1 MTQVLE
7 RVLNLRRGDFGRAG
21 LLFLYLFLVIT
32 TYVAGRVA
40 RDALFLDQF
49 RASQLPFVDISIA
62 VLVGFV
68 VAGYMRI
75 ARRLSPPTL
84 FTGSLLFFAANSFAF
99 WYLSRFYHL
108 RWLFPAFYIWVG
120 IFGVLCPAQVWT
132 LANYVLTT
140 REAKRLF
147 GVIGAGGIVGGIF
160 GGYVCKSLP
169 KIAGTESLLLL
180 IAILLAAAAVPVL
193 ILARRHASSPG
204 NGTAKSSS
212 EQQST
217 SSVFQSINLIW
228 RSKYLRA
235 IALLVLLSS
244 YATTMTGWQF
254 KAIAK
259 HFLGNKDALAQFFG
273 SFYFYAGILC
283 LLIQL
288 LLTGRLLRRFG
299 IGLGL
304 VAVPIALIA
313 SSFGVLIWGT
323 LAAVFVLKGSDQV
336 LRYSLDRSTVELLYL
351 PVTPKVKFQV
361 KPFIDTVI
369 WRSGDGLSGLLVL
382 FFATYLHLKAP
393 QLSWVS
399 LVLLAGWLGAALIA
413 RKEYIATLRESVYQH
428 RLDTERAS
436 APVLDRSTAEIFA
449 SGLKATDPNDV
460 LYALSLFDTEQQKE
474 SHPVIRDLLNHPA
487 PEVKQKAIEML
498 AKVGD
503 KAVVPRIQELL
514 HDSHLGVRT
523 EALLYLAHFSH
534 VDPLD
539 HIQELG
545 DFPDFSM
552 RSAVAAFLSRPGP
565 NQSLEAAHEILNAM
579 LADSGPE
586 GKKNREEAARLLVV
600 FPDCFEA
607 QLEKLLADAEP
618 EVVLHAIRAVGE
630 HRKQC
635 FIDHV
640 LLRLPDDRFRKHAV
654 EALANFGDTIVG
666 TLGDRLGD
674 SATAMEVRREIPP
687 VLQRIGTA
695 NAQRILMDNLLEPDN
710 TFRFRIISA
719 LNKLQRTI
727 SAIPLDRELLETAL
741 QAEIM
746 GHYRSYQIL
755 GMLQETP
762 DQDDLITRGLRESMR
777 QEVERI
783 FRLMSLMH
791 PHLDLHSAYVGLQS
805 KERTV
810 HDNALEFLD
819 NILGQEIR
827 NLLVPLIDGEIT
839 LAERIRAANHVL
851 HTDVVSKEKAVEALI
866 KSDDPWLR
874 ACGAFAIGSLGLENL
889 RQELQKCLEHPDP
902 LLRETA
908 RQAQLRLAARA

>member
-21 LLFLYLFLVIT
+21 LLFLYLFLVLT

-49 RASQLPFVDISIA
+49 RASQLPYVDISIA

-68 VAGYMRI
+68 AAGYLRI
-75 ARRLSPPTL
+75 ARKLRPPAL

-99 WYLSRFYHL
+99 WYLSRYYHL

-120 IFGVLCPAQVWT
+120 IFGVVCPAQVWT

-147 GVIGAGGIVGGIF
+147 GVIGAGGISGGIF
-160 GGYVCKSLP
+160 GGFVCKSLP

-180 IAILLAAAAVPVL
+180 IAVLLAGAAVPVY
-193 ILARRHASSPG
+193 ILARRYGSSPG
-204 NGTAKSSS
+204 GAAKTSS
-212 EQQST
+212 EQESV
-217 SSVFQSINLIW
+217 SSMFQSVKLIW
-228 RSKYLRA
+228 NSRYLRA
-235 IALLVLLSS
+235 IALVVLLSS

-259 HFLGNKDALAQFFG
+259 HFLGNKDALALFFG

-283 LLIQL
+283 LLFQL
-288 LLTGRLLRRFG
+288 FLTGRVLRRFG

-304 VAVPIALIA
+304 VAVPIALVA

-369 WRSGDGLSGLLVL
+369 WRSGDGLSGVLVL

-393 QLSWVS
+393 QLSWVT
-399 LVLLAGWLGAALIA
+399 LALLGAWLGAALVA

-449 SGLKATDPNDV
+449 SGLKATDPKDV
-460 LYALSLFDTEQQKE
+460 LYALSLFDAEQRKE
-474 SHPVIRDLLNHPA
+474 SHPVIRDLLDHPA

-503 KAVVPRIQELL
+503 KVVVPRIQELL
-514 HDSHLGVRT
+514 HDPHLGVRT

-545 DFPDFSM
+545 DFTDFSM

-579 LADSGPE
+579 VTDIGPE
-586 GKKNREEAARLLVV
+586 GKENREEAARLLVI

-618 EVVLHAIRAVGE
+618 EVVFHAIRAVGE
-630 HRKQC
+630 HRKRC
-635 FIDHV
+635 FVGDV
-640 LLRLPDDRFRKHAV
+640 LLRLPDAHLRNCAI

-666 TLGDRLGD
+666 TLGDHLGD
-674 SATAMEVRREIPP
+674 SATAMEVRREIPA

-695 NAQRILMDNLLEPDN
+695 TAQRVLMDNLLEPDN

-719 LNKLQRTI
+719 LNKIQRTP
-727 SAIPLDRELLETAL
+727 SAIPLDKELLETAL

-819 NILGQEIR
+819 NILRQQIR
-827 NLLVPLIDGEIT
+827 NLLVPLIDGEVT
-839 LAERIRAANHVL
+839 LTERIRVANDVL
-851 HTDVVSKEKAVEALI
+851 HTDVVSKEKAVEALV

-874 ACGAFAIGSLGLENL
+874 ACGAFAIGSLGLESL
-889 RQELQKCLEHPDP
+889 SQELQKCLEHPDP

-908 RQAQLRLAARA
+908 RQAQLRLSARA

>member
-1 MTQVLE
+1 MTHVLE

-21 LLFLYLFLVIT
+21 FLFLYLFLVLT

-49 RASQLPFVDISIA
+49 RASQLPYVDISIA

-68 VAGYMRI
+68 AAGYLRI
-75 ARRLSPPTL
+75 ARKLRPPAL

-99 WYLSRFYHL
+99 WYLSRYYHL

-120 IFGVLCPAQVWT
+120 IFGVVCPAQVWT

-180 IAILLAAAAVPVL
+180 MAVLLAAASVPVY
-193 ILARRHASSPG
+193 ILARRYGSGAG
-204 NGTAKSSS
+204 GAAKPSS
-212 EQQST
+212 EQESVST
-217 SSVFQSINLIW
+217 MFQSVNLIW
-228 RSKYLRA
+228 HSRYLRA
-235 IALLVLLSS
+235 IALVVLLSS

-259 HFLGNKDALAQFFG
+259 HFLGNKDALALFFG

-283 LLIQL
+283 LLFQL
-288 LLTGRLLRRFG
+288 FLTGRVLRRFG

-351 PVTPKVKFQV
+351 PVAPKVKFQV
-361 KPFIDTVI
+361 KSFIDTVI
-369 WRSGDGLSGLLVL
+369 WRSGDGLSGVLVL

-393 QLSWVS
+393 QLSWVT
-399 LVLLAGWLGAALIA
+399 LGLLGAWLGAALVA

-449 SGLKATDPNDV
+449 SGLKAVDPKDV
-460 LYALSLFDTEQQKE
+460 LYALSLFDAEQQKE

-503 KAVVPRIQELL
+503 KVVVPRIQELL
-514 HDSHLGVRT
+514 QDPHLGVRT

-545 DFPDFSM
+545 DFTDFSM

-579 LADSGPE
+579 VTDTGPE
-586 GKKNREEAARLLVV
+586 GKKNREEAARLLVI

-630 HRKQC
+630 HRKRC
-635 FIDHV
+635 FVGDV
-640 LLRLPDDRFRKHAV
+640 LLRLPDARLRKYV
-654 EALANFGDTIVG
+654 IEALANFGDTIVG
-666 TLGDRLGD
+666 TLGGHLGD
-674 SATAMEVRREIPP
+674 PAAAMEVKREIPA
-687 VLQRIGTA
+687 VLQRIGTE
-695 NAQRILMDNLLEPDN
+695 NAQRVLMDNILEPDN
-710 TFRFRIISA
+710 TFRFRIVSA
-719 LNKLQRTI
+719 LNKIQRTP
-727 SAIPLDRELLETAL
+727 SAIPLDKELLETAL

-805 KERTV
+805 KKRTV

-819 NILGQEIR
+819 NILRQQIR
-827 NLLVPLIDGEIT
+827 NLLVPLIDGEVT
-839 LAERIRAANHVL
+839 LTERICVANDVL
-851 HTDVVSKEKAVEALI
+851 HTDVVSKEKAVEALV
-866 KSDDPWLR
+866 KSDDPWLQ
-874 ACGAFAIGSLGLENL
+874 ACGAFAIGSLGLHNL
-889 RQELQKCLEHPDP
+889 SEELQKCLEHPDP

>member
-1 MTQVLE
+1 M
-7 RVLNLRRGDFGRAG
+7 RRGDFSRAG

-68 VAGYMRI
+68 AAGYMRI
-75 ARRLSPPTL
+75 ARKLSPTTL
-84 FTGSLLFFAANSFAF
+84 FTSSLLFFAANSFAF
-99 WYLSRFYHL
+99 WYLSRYYHL

-180 IAILLAAAAVPVL
+180 IAILLAAAAVPVY
-193 ILARRHASSPG
+193 ILARRHGSTAG
-204 NGTAKSSS
+204 GTAKLSSDPES
-212 EQQST
+212 I
-217 SSVFQSINLIW
+217 SSVFQSMNLIW
-228 RSKYLRA
+228 RSRYLRA

-259 HFLGNKDALAQFFG
+259 HFLRNKEALALFFG

-283 LLIQL
+283 LLFQL
-288 LLTGRLLRRFG
+288 LLTGRVLRRFG

-304 VAVPIALIA
+304 VAVPIALIL

-323 LAAVFVLKGSDQV
+323 LAAVFILKGSDQV

-369 WRSGDGLSGLLVL
+369 WRSGDGLSGVLVL
-382 FFATYLHLKAP
+382 FFATYLHLRAP
-393 QLSWVS
+393 QLSWVT
-399 LVLLAGWLGAALIA
+399 LVLLGAWLGAAFVA

-449 SGLKATDPNDV
+449 SGLKATDPKDV
-460 LYALSLFDTEQQKE
+460 LYALSLFDTEQQTE
-474 SHPVIRDLLNHPA
+474 SHPVIRDLLNHPT

-503 KAVVPRIQELL
+503 KTVVPRIQELL
-514 HDSHLGVRT
+514 HDPHLGVRT

-565 NQSLEAAHEILNAM
+565 NQSLEAASEILNAM
-579 LADSGPE
+579 LADTGPE
-586 GKKNREEAARLLVV
+586 GKKNREEAARLLVI
-600 FPDCFEA
+600 FPDCFDA
-607 QLEKLLADAEP
+607 QLEKLLSDPER
-618 EVVLHAIRAVGE
+618 EVVVHGLRAVGQ
-630 HRKQC
+630 HRKRR
-635 FIDHV
+635 FVSDV
-640 LLRLPDDRFRKHAV
+640 LRRLPDPQLRKHAI
-654 EALANFGDTIVG
+654 EALADFGDTIVG
-666 TLGDRLGD
+666 TLGDHLCD
-674 SATAMEVRREIPP
+674 PAAPMEVRREIPA

-695 NAQRILMDNLLEPDN
+695 NAQRVLMDNLLEPDN
-710 TFRFRIISA
+710 TFRFRVISA
-719 LNKLQRTI
+719 LNKLQQTP
-727 SAIPLDRELLETAL
+727 SAIPLDAEVLETAL

-746 GHYRSYQIL
+746 GHYRSYQVL
-755 GMLQETP
+755 GMLQEAP
-762 DQDDLITRGLRESMR
+762 DQDDPITRGLRESIR

-791 PHLDLHSAYVGLQS
+791 PHLDLHSAYVALQS
-805 KERTV
+805 KERAV

-819 NILGQEIR
+819 NILKKQLR
-827 NLLVPLIDGEIT
+827 NLLVPLIDGEVT
-839 LAERIRAANHVL
+839 LGERIRVANHVL
-851 HTDVVSKEKAVEALI
+851 HTDIESKEKAVEALV

-874 ACGAFAIGSLGLENL
+874 ACGAYAIGSLGLANL
-889 RQELQKCLEHPDP
+889 SQELQKCLEHPDP

-908 RQAQLRLAARA
+908 RQAQLRLAAKA

>member
-1 MTQVLE
+1 MTQAIE

-21 LLFLYLFLVIT
+21 LLFLYLFLVLT

-68 VAGYMRI
+68 AAGYIRI
-75 ARRLSPPTL
+75 ARKLSPPVL
-84 FTGSLLFFAANSFAF
+84 FTGSLLFFAANSFVF
-99 WYLSRFYHL
+99 WYLSHYYHL

-120 IFGVLCPAQVWT
+120 IFGVVCPAQVWT

-147 GVIGAGGIVGGIF
+147 GVIGAGGISGGIF
-160 GGYVCKSLP
+160 GGYLCKSLP

-180 IAILLAAAAVPVL
+180 IAILLAAAAVPVY
-193 ILARRHASSPG
+193 ILARRYGSTAGGAAKPSSDQESV
-204 NGTAKSSS
+204 SSLS
-212 EQQST
+212 QSL
-217 SSVFQSINLIW
+217 NLIW
-228 RSKYLRA
+228 HSKYLRA
-235 IALLVLLSS
+235 IALVVLLSS

-259 HFLGNKDALAQFFG
+259 HFLGNKDALALFFG

-283 LLIQL
+283 LLFQL
-288 LLTGRLLRRFG
+288 FLTGRVLRRFG

-351 PVTPKVKFQV
+351 PVTPKIKFQV

-369 WRSGDGLSGLLVL
+369 WRSGDGLSGVLVL
-382 FFATYLHLKAP
+382 FFASYLHLKAP
-393 QLSWVS
+393 QLSWVT
-399 LVLLAGWLGAALIA
+399 LALLGAWLWAALVA
-413 RKEYIATLRESVYQH
+413 RREYIATLRESVYQH

-449 SGLKATDPNDV
+449 SGLKATDPKDV
-460 LYALSLFDTEQQKE
+460 LYALSLFDAEQRKE

-498 AKVGD
+498 AEVGD
-503 KAVVPRIQELL
+503 KVVVPRIQELL
-514 HDSHLGVRT
+514 QDPHLGVRT

-545 DFPDFSM
+545 DFTDFSM

-579 LADSGPE
+579 LADTGPD
-586 GKKNREEAARLLVV
+586 GKKNREEAARLLVI

-607 QLEKLLADAEP
+607 QLEKLLADTEP

-630 HRKQC
+630 HRKLC
-635 FIDHV
+635 FVSEV
-640 LLRLPDDRFRKHAV
+640 LLRLPDAQLRKPAI
-654 EALANFGDTIVG
+654 EALAEFGDAIVG
-666 TLGDRLGD
+666 TLGDRLCD
-674 SATAMEVRREIPP
+674 PATAMEVRREIPA
-687 VLQRIGTA
+687 VLQRIATA
-695 NAQRILMDNLLEPDN
+695 NSQRVLMDNLLEPDN

-719 LNKLQRTI
+719 LNKLQQTP
-727 SAIPLDRELLETAL
+727 SAMSLDRELLDTAL

-791 PHLDLHSAYVGLQS
+791 PHLDLHSAYVALQS

-819 NILGQEIR
+819 NILRQQIR
-827 NLLVPLIDGEIT
+827 NLLVPLIDGEVT
-839 LAERIRAANHVL
+839 LAERIRVANNVL
-851 HTDVVSKEKAVEALI
+851 HTDVVSKEKAVEALV

-874 ACGAFAIGSLGLENL
+874 ACGAFAIGSLGLQNL

>member
-1 MTQVLE
+1 MILLLE

-21 LLFLYLFLVIT
+21 LLFSYLFLVIT

-49 RASQLPFVDISIA
+49 RASQLPFVDITIA

-68 VAGYMRI
+68 AAAYIRI
-75 ARRLSPPTL
+75 ARKLKPPAL

-99 WYLSRFYHL
+99 WYLSYYYHL

-120 IFGVLCPAQVWT
+120 IFGVVCPAQVWT

-140 REAKRLF
+140 REAKRIF
-147 GVIGAGGIVGGIF
+147 GLIGAGGILGGVF
-160 GGYVCKSLP
+160 GGYICKSLP
-169 KIAGTESLLLL
+169 KVAGTESLVLLM
-180 IAILLAAAAVPVL
+180 AILLALAAVPVL
-193 ILARRHASSPG
+193 VLARRYGS
-204 NGTAKSSS
+204 TAGDGAARPSAGPESV
-212 EQQST
+212 
-217 SSVFQSINLIW
+217 SSVFQSVNLIW
-228 RSKYLRA
+228 RSRYLRA

-259 HFLGNKDALAQFFG
+259 HFLRNKDALALFFG

-304 VAVPIALIA
+304 VAVPVALMA

-323 LAAVFVLKGSDQV
+323 LASVFVLKGSDQV

-351 PVTPKVKFQV
+351 PVPPKVKLQV
-361 KPFIDTVI
+361 KSFIDTVI
-369 WRSGDGLSGLLVL
+369 WRSGDGLAGLLVL
-382 FFATYLHLKAP
+382 IFATYLHLKAP

-399 LVLLAGWLGAALIA
+399 LVLLAAWLAAALVA
-413 RKEYIATLRESVYQH
+413 RKEYIATLRDSVYQH
-428 RLDTERAS
+428 RLDTERVS
-436 APVLDRSTAEIFA
+436 APVLDRSTMEIFA
-449 SGLKATDPNDV
+449 SGLKATDAKEV

-474 SHPVIRDLLNHPA
+474 THPVIRDLLNHPA
-487 PEVKQKAIEML
+487 PEVRQKAIEML
-498 AKVGD
+498 AKAGD
-503 KAVVPRIQELL
+503 KTVVPRVQELL
-514 HDSHLGVRT
+514 QDPHLGVRT

-565 NQSLEAAHEILNAM
+565 SQSLEAAREILNAM
-579 LADSGPE
+579 LADTGPE
-586 GKKNREEAARLLVV
+586 GKENREEAARLLVI

-607 QLEKLLADAEP
+607 QLEKLLADPEP
-618 EVVLHAIRAVGE
+618 EVVVHAIRAVGE
-630 HRKQC
+630 HRKRR
-635 FIDHV
+635 FVRDL
-640 LLRLPDDRFRKHAV
+640 LLRLTDAKLRKEAI
-654 EALANFGDTIVG
+654 EALAQFGDTIVG
-666 TLGDRLGD
+666 TLRDHLCDPRE
-674 SATAMEVRREIPP
+674 AMEVRREIPA
-687 VLQRIGTA
+687 VLLRVGTES
-695 NAQRILMDNLLEPDN
+695 AQQVLMDNILESDN

-719 LNKLQRTI
+719 LNKLQQTP
-727 SAIPLDRELLETAL
+727 SAIPIDKQLVETAL

-746 GHYRSYQIL
+746 GHYRSHQIL

-762 DQDDLITRGLRESMR
+762 EQDDPIMRGLRESMR

-810 HDNALEFLD
+810 HDNSLEFLD
-819 NILGQEIR
+819 NILSQQMR
-827 NLLVPLIDGEIT
+827 NLLLPLIDGEVTIV
-839 LAERIRAANHVL
+839 ERIRVADKVL
-851 HTDVVSKEKAVEALI
+851 GTDVGSKEKAVEALV

-874 ACGAFAIGSLGLENL
+874 ACGAYAIGSLGLTDL
-889 RQELQKCLEHPDP
+889 KLELQKCLDHSDP

-908 RQAQLRLAARA
+908 RQAQLRLAERA

>member
-1 MTQVLE
+1 MTRVLE

-21 LLFLYLFLVIT
+21 LLFLYLFLVIS

-68 VAGYMRI
+68 AAGYMRI
-75 ARRLSPPTL
+75 ARKLSPPAL

-99 WYLSRFYHL
+99 WYLSRYYHL

-120 IFGVLCPAQVWT
+120 IFGVVCPAQVWT

-147 GVIGAGGIVGGIF
+147 GVIGAGGILGGIF

-169 KIAGTESLLLL
+169 KVAGTESLVLLM
-180 IAILLAAAAVPVL
+180 AILLAAAAVPVL
-193 ILARRHASSPG
+193 VLARRHGSSPG
-204 NGTAKSSS
+204 GGATKPSSDEEPIS
-212 EQQST
+212 N
-217 SSVFQSINLIW
+217 VFQSINSIW
-228 RSKYLRA
+228 RSRYLRA

-259 HFLGNKDALAQFFG
+259 HFLRNKDALALFFG

-369 WRSGDGLSGLLVL
+369 WRSGDGLAGLLVL

-399 LVLLAGWLGAALIA
+399 LVLLAAWLGAALIA

-428 RLDTERAS
+428 RLDTERTS

-449 SGLKATDPNDV
+449 SGLKATDPKEV

-474 SHPVIRDLLNHPA
+474 SHPVIRDLLDHPA

-498 AKVGD
+498 AKIGD
-503 KAVVPRIQELL
+503 KVVVPRIQELL
-514 HDSHLGVRT
+514 HDPHLGVRT

-579 LADSGPE
+579 LADTGPD

-607 QLEKLLADAEP
+607 QLEKLLEDAEP

-630 HRKQC
+630 HRKRC
-635 FIDHV
+635 FISDV
-640 LLRLPDDRFRKHAV
+640 LLRLPDARLRKHAV

-666 TLGDRLGD
+666 TLGDHLGD
-674 SATAMEVRREIPP
+674 PATAMEVRREIPA

-695 NAQRILMDNLLEPDN
+695 NAQRVLMDNLLEPDN

-719 LNKLQRTI
+719 LNKLQRKL
-727 SAIPLDRELLETAL
+727 SAIPLDSKLLETAL
-741 QAEIM
+741 EAEVM

-819 NILGQEIR
+819 NILGQQIR
-827 NLLVPLIDGEIT
+827 SLLVPLIDGEVT
-839 LAERIRAANHVL
+839 LAERIRVANDVL
-851 HTDVVSKEKAVEALI
+851 HTDVVSKEKAVEALV

-908 RQAQLRLAARA
+908 RQAQLRLAARS

>member
-1 MTQVLE
+1 MTLVLE

-68 VAGYMRI
+68 AAGYMRI
-75 ARRLSPPTL
+75 ARKVNPPTL

-99 WYLSRFYHL
+99 WYLSRYYHL
-108 RWLFPAFYIWVG
+108 RWLFPTFYIWVG
-120 IFGVLCPAQVWT
+120 IFGVVCPAQVWT

-160 GGYVCKSLP
+160 GGYLCKSLP

-180 IAILLAAAAVPVL
+180 IAILLAAAAVPVY
-193 ILARRHASSPG
+193 ILARRYDSSAG
-204 NGTAKSSS
+204 GAAKSSS
-212 EQQST
+212 DQEPV

-228 RSKYLRA
+228 RSRYLRA
-235 IALLVLLSS
+235 IALVVLLSS

-259 HFLGNKDALAQFFG
+259 HFLRNKDALALFFG

-283 LLIQL
+283 LLFQL
-288 LLTGRLLRRFG
+288 LLTGRVLRRFG

-313 SSFGVLIWGT
+313 SSFGVLIWDT
-323 LAAVFVLKGSDQV
+323 LAAVLVLKGSDQV

-393 QLSWVS
+393 QLSWIT
-399 LVLLAGWLGAALIA
+399 LALLGAWLGAALVA

-449 SGLKATDPNDV
+449 SGLKATDPKEV
-460 LYALSLFDTEQQKE
+460 LYALSLFDTEQRKE

-498 AKVGD
+498 AKIGD
-503 KAVVPRIQELL
+503 RAVVARIQELL
-514 HDSHLGVRT
+514 HDPNLGVRT
-523 EALLYLAHFSH
+523 ESLLYLAHCSH

-539 HIQELG
+539 NIQEL
-545 DFPDFSM
+545 DEFPDFSM

-565 NQSLEAAHEILNAM
+565 NQSLEAASEILNAM
-579 LADSGPE
+579 LADTGPD
-586 GKKNREEAARLLVV
+586 GKKSREEAARLLVIV
-600 FPDCFEA
+600 PDCFDA
-607 QLEKLLADAEP
+607 QLEKLLADPEA
-618 EVVLHAIRAVGE
+618 EVVVHAIRAVVQ
-630 HRKQC
+630 HRKRR
-635 FIDHV
+635 FVSDV
-640 LLRLPDDRFRKHAV
+640 LLRLPDAHLRKQAI
-654 EALANFGDTIVG
+654 EALADFGDTIVG
-666 TLGDRLGD
+666 TLGDHLSD
-674 SATAMEVRREIPP
+674 PAAAMEVRREIPAL
-687 VLQRIGTA
+687 LQRIGTA
-695 NAQRILMDNLLEPDN
+695 NAQRVLMDNILEPDN
-710 TFRFRIISA
+710 TFRFRVISA
-719 LNKLQRTI
+719 LNKLQQTP
-727 SAIPLDRELLETAL
+727 SAIPLDKEVLETAL
-741 QAEIM
+741 LAEIM
-746 GHYRSYQIL
+746 GHYRSYQVL
-755 GMLQETP
+755 GMLQEAP
-762 DQDDLITRGLRESMR
+762 DQDDHITRGLREAIR

-791 PHLDLHSAYVGLQS
+791 PHLDLHSAYVALQS
-805 KERTV
+805 KERVV

-819 NILGQEIR
+819 NILRKQLR
-827 NLLVPLIDGEIT
+827 NLLVPLIDGEVT
-839 LAERIRAANHVL
+839 LAERIRVANHVL
-851 HTDVVSKEKAVEALI
+851 HTDIQSKEKAVEALV

-874 ACGAFAIGSLGLENL
+874 ACGAYAIGSLGLTNL
-889 RQELQKCLEHPDP
+889 TQELQKCLEHPDP

-908 RQAQLRLAARA
+908 RQALLRLAAQA